1 MSKEEVVRLSASRI
15 KTLQTCS
22 WTYYCNYV
30 LKLPQ
35 KNNSGAM
42 RGTIAHLVFEI
53 LSNPRHHKYVKK
65 ILKKETCESVPS
77 VWKLI
82 FKTAKKLGL
91 DMDETVKPLKKEGEK
106 TNLKCIDE
114 MIIVGLKF
122 DFTDIKGFISSE
134 WAFDITNESP
144 KYRIVG
150 FVDRMLKSPDGTLVV
165 RDYKSSKKI
174 FDNSELESNLQSM
187 MYSLAIKKSHP
198 GTYKDI
204 VAKFLF
210 LRFPDNPEKSS
221 PIFSDEVLE
230 GFEHYLEYVGEQ
242 LQNFNEEK
250 GKTNFAK
257 HDFGKKWMCQTK
269 SGWKCPYLEAMEY
282 KALVDK
288 DGKLIKCIF
297 NSETFNKED
306 MKEGYSVQVRN
317 YEGCPAWK
325 KKEMK
330 DAFDF

>member
-1 MSKEEVVRLSASRI
+1 
-15 KTLQTCS
+15 
-22 WTYYCNYV
+22 
-30 LKLPQ
+30 
-35 KNNSGAM
+35 
-42 RGTIAHLVFEI
+42 
-53 LSNPRHHKYVKK
+53 
-65 ILKKETCESVPS
+65 

-91 DMDETVKPLKKEGEK
+91 DMDEIVKPLKKEGDK
-106 TNLKCIDE
+106 TNIKCIDE

-122 DFTDIKGFISSE
+122 DFLDIDGFISSE
-134 WAFDITNESP
+134 WAFDITNEIP

-165 RDYKSSKKI
+165 RDYKSSKKT

-198 GTYKDI
+198 NTYKDI

-242 LQNFNEEK
+242 LRDFNEEK

-257 HDFGKKWMCQTK
+257 HDFGKKWMCKTK

-297 NSETFNKED
+297 HSETFNKED
-306 MKEGYSVQVRN
+306 IKEGYSVEVRK
-317 YEGCPAWK
+317 YEGCPAWEV
-325 KKEMK
+325 KKEK